1 MTRFPPEP
9 SGYLHIGHAKAA
21 LLNDHFAHEKSNGT
35 LICCFDDTNPSKES
49 QEFQDTILADLGLM
63 KIRPDKVTYSSDYFK
78 HLYDSCVQL
87 LKAGKAYADDTERE
101 QMQAERR
108 HGIASKRRESSI
120 AENLQHFED
129 MKAGS
134 EEGVNWCVRAKISV
148 NEPNKALRDP
158 VIYRCN
164 LQPHHRTGRTW
175 NVYPSYDLCTPV
187 LDSLE
192 GVTHALRTN
201 EYRDRNPQYAWI
213 QRALG
218 IREVEVCDFARMNF
232 VRTVLSKRK
241 LTKLVEIGAVS
252 GWADPRMPT
261 VRGIVR

>member
-1 MTRFPPEP
+1 MV
-9 SGYLHIGHAKAA
+9 
-21 LLNDHFAHEKSNGT
+21 D
-35 LICCFDDTNPSKES
+35 
-49 QEFQDTILADLGLM
+49 
-63 KIRPDKVTYSSDYFK
+63 
-78 HLYDSCVQL
+78 
-87 LKAGKAYADDTERE
+87 
-101 QMQAERR
+101 
-108 HGIASKRRESSI
+108 SI

-134 EEGVNWCVRAKISV
+134 EEGVKWCVRAKISV

-175 NVYPSYDLCTPV
+175 NVYPSYDLCAPV

-218 IREVEVCDFARMNF
+218 IREVEVFDFARMNF

-261 VRGIVR
+261 VRGIMRRGMTMDAL